1 MLASTRGGYVSVAR
15 KINLKTNFSFRTSGS
30 GEIDLPSS
38 VKTVGDL
45 LGHIGSE
52 VDFAFVDAHHE
63 KLRPDLEVLINGKD
77 LSFYPDG
84 LKTPLRDEDLID
96 IALMTL
102 GGG

>member
-1 MLASTRGGYVSVAR
+1 VTR
-15 KINLKTNFSFRTSGS
+15 KISLKTNFSFRTGGS

-38 VKTVGDL
+38 ATSIGDL
-45 LGHIGSE
+45 LAYIGSE
-52 VDFAFVDAHHE
+52 VDFAFVDPHRE
-63 KLRPDLEVLINGKD
+63 KLRADVEVLINGKD

-96 IALMTL
+96 IAFMTL